1 MHKVVEP
8 LKRSGNVWVLQCE
21 REVFFGHHP
30 QAGVPIADAALIS
43 VGAEGD
49 DAS

>member
-1 MHKVVEP
+1 MTKP
-8 LKRSGNVWVLQCE
+8 RLRRSQNVWIPQCE

-43 VGAEGD
+43 IGAEGD